1 MSNAMHFESKGCCFL
16 LEQKYIFEKL
26 FEMLK
31 DLNTDRNKLIS
42 LKEKMKKHSD
52 LKSLSRTKELIKE
65 ILNE

>member
-1 MSNAMHFESKGCCFL
+1 MHFESKGYCFL

-31 DLNTDRNKLIS
+31 DLNTDRNKLIL

-52 LKSLSRTKELIKE
+52 HEALSKTNELIKG